1 MKPNTPEQLARLLDQ
16 MSASYPNGIPRD
28 LIRVVAE
35 AEHADD
41 ASSSAPRFHIFVVG
55 AEATTSSAAR
65 DLLDGITSKGLK
77 ISSDEYE
84 LSYAS
89 EDAVESLALASVSPH
104 VIVFGKGERSGWGE
118 RSAGSAVLFAPP
130 LDGLAVDAGLK
141 KALWRDLQ
149 ALL

>member
-16 MSASYPNGIPRD
+16 MSPSYPNGIPRQA
-28 LIRVVAE
+28 IKFVRE
-35 AEHADD
+35 AAHIDD
-41 ASSSAPRFHIFVVG
+41 APGEPPRFHIFIVG
-55 AEATTSSAAR
+55 EEATVSGPAR

-77 ISSDEYE
+77 ISLEEYQ

-89 EDAVESLALASVSPH
+89 EDAVEGLALSSVSRH
-104 VIVFGKGERSGWGE
+104 TIVFGKSGISGWVERS
-118 RSAGSAVLFAPP
+118 SGSAVLFAPS
-130 LDGLAVDAGLK
+130 LEGLVGDAGLK